1 VGYGELWVDDHEADR
16 SAPGAR
22 ARRRNAMSDWTDEE
36 LDTIGAADEV
46 RIAALRADGSL
57 RPYTTIWSVR
67 VGDDLYVRSYR
78 GRDGA
83 WFRSVLRRP
92 EGRIRAGGLTR
103 DVTFTEAADAD
114 QAAIDEAY
122 RSKYARYGA
131 SYLDPMVSSGARS
144 ATLRLSAR

>member
-1 VGYGELWVDDHEADR
+1 
-16 SAPGAR
+16 
-22 ARRRNAMSDWTDEE
+22 MSDWTAEE
-36 LDTIGAADEV
+36 LDTIGAADEL
-46 RIAALRADGSL
+46 RIAALRPDGSL
-57 RPYTTIWSVR
+57 RPYTTIWVVR

-78 GRDGA
+78 GRDGD

-103 DVTFTEAADAD
+103 DVTFAEPADAD

-122 RSKYARYGA
+122 RNKYARYGA
-131 SYLDPMVSSGARS
+131 SYIDPMVGRAARA

>member
-1 VGYGELWVDDHEADR
+1 MR
-16 SAPGAR
+16 
-22 ARRRNAMSDWTDEE
+22 DWTTEE
-36 LDTIGAADEV
+36 LDKIGAADEL
-46 RIAALRADGSL
+46 RIAAWRADGSL
-57 RPYTTIWSVR
+57 RPYTTIWVVR
-67 VGDDLYVRSYR
+67 VGDELYVRSYR
-78 GRDGA
+78 GRDGD

-103 DVTFTEAADAD
+103 DVTFAEPADAD

-131 SYLDPMVSSGARS
+131 SYIDPMVGRAARA